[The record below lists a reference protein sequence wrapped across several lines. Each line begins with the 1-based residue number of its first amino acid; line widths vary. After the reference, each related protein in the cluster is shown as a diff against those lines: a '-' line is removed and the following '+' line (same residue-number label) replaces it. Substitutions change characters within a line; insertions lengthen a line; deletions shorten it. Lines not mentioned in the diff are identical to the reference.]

1 MERFFSGRDRGLVR
15 ETERGT
21 CVREAFGFDI
31 GAENS
36 LASTQRETYAVIFS
50 LIALFFALAAPAH
63 LGAADII
70 VTSLADSGPGSLRQA
85 IADAPAGGTIRF
97 TVEGDVVLTSG
108 ELLIDKP
115 LRILGGHQQ
124 RITVRVASNLS
135 NSRVFRVT
143 GAPVK
148 IGDLTIQDGDNSLF
162 DDEGAGILN
171 EGDLQLLRVT
181 IRDNKSTAG
190 AGIANEFHATLTI
203 INSTISGNLAVDP
216 GICDGGVGGGIANF
230 GGTVNLINATVTD
243 NEGECTGGG
252 IYLTSGTVVMSNTIV
267 GNNHGFVKDCKGLT
281 TGGFISRGFN
291 LDSDAT
297 CGLDQP
303 SDLPGVD
310 PLLGPLQDNGG
321 STDTHL
327 PMAGSPAID
336 VGDVSTAPGRDQRGV
351 RRPQG
356 PASDIGSVE
365 VEVP

>member
-1 MERFFSGRDRGLVR
+1 MIL
-15 ETERGT
+15 
-21 CVREAFGFDI
+21 
-31 GAENS
+31 
-36 LASTQRETYAVIFS
+36 S
-50 LIALFFALAAPAH
+50 LIALFFAVAAPIQSEEP
-63 LGAADII
+63 DIL

-97 TVEGDVVLTSG
+97 AVEGDIVLTSG
-108 ELLIDKP
+108 ELLIDNP

-148 IGDLTIQDGDNSLF
+148 ISDLTIQDGDNSSF

-181 IRDNKSTAG
+181 IRDNKSSAG
-190 AGIANEFHATLTI
+190 AGIANGFRATLTI

-216 GICDGGVGGGIANF
+216 GICDGGLGGGIANF

-252 IYLTSGTVVMSNTIV
+252 IYLTSGTVMLNNTIV
-267 GNNHGFVKDCKGLT
+267 GKNLGFAKDCKAV
-281 TGGFISRGFN
+281 GGEFISRGFN
-291 LDSDAT
+291 LDSDGT

-303 SDLPGVD
+303 SDLPGTD

-336 VGDVSTAPGRDQRGV
+336 AGDVTTAPPRDQRGV